1 MRESFEFIII
11 PVILKRGGGLRRR
24 LLQVQAG
31 RRVVGGF
38 GFGIRRG
45 RSMVGF
51 SGVRWGREGG
61 GRRRGAKRKVGSEGE
76 LLLVILISVE
86 AFEVGLRGGGGGRS
100 GGSGGDR
107 EVVKE
112 EREEREKG
120 DEAKMSVAASWDEK
134 GEWGRNHHQRG
145 GLSPELRHHHLL

>member
-1 MRESFEFIII
+1 
-11 PVILKRGGGLRRR
+11 
-24 LLQVQAG
+24 
-31 RRVVGGF
+31 
-38 GFGIRRG
+38 
-45 RSMVGF
+45 MVGF

-100 GGSGGDR
+100 GASGGDR

-145 GLSPELRHHHLL
+145 GLSPELRHHHLVSNRVGFHFPPLVTLTNYSLFSVIDSIQYIYIQ